1 VFCTHDSFAAA
12 AGLPRDDGFREG
24 VEEFPMAE
32 LRFPKW
38 QQPYQDALL
47 ELDAERLNQ
56 RILDA
61 ETAIFQRLQELT
73 PNTDHHEERSAISD
87 AISGLRVLKTT
98 KLHFPDWDSK

>member
-1 VFCTHDSFAAA
+1 
-12 AGLPRDDGFREG
+12 
-24 VEEFPMAE
+24 MAE

-38 QQPYQDALL
+38 QQPYEDALL
-47 ELDAERLNQ
+47 ELDAEKLNQ